1 MNPVQSGPAQMG
13 GRTDGQLKMRKNMRT
28 PLAYI
33 IFWSPFSNASKC
45 SPFPK
50 DFSTEPASRQCPCHH
65 HLTKPNSL

>member
-33 IFWSPFSNASKC
+33 IFFTLDLQRMFPHLQCTRASKC
-45 SPFPK
+45 
-50 DFSTEPASRQCPCHH
+50 
-65 HLTKPNSL
+65 